1 MRRLLA
7 KLRVSALPLVTVL
20 AVVAAVLA
28 PVPEGHAR
36 HNASSVRAR
45 VLSVDDSGLEMHGL
59 MKYGSQ
65 VLEVEILQGDR
76 KGERFLST
84 NLVRAQM
91 ELDKFFEAGDIIT
104 VALPDNAEPGA
115 MLVARDHWRLGWV
128 AAGFGAFAL
137 LLVAF
142 GGRVGANALASF
154 AFACVVIW
162 RFVVPLALRGVN
174 ATLVAFSATAI
185 LTAAIM
191 FLVGGLTRK
200 ALAAFCGAM
209 LGVVAALLLAH
220 FFGEA
225 LKINGATLPF
235 AQTLVYSGFADLDLA
250 DVFVAATILAGSGA
264 MMDLSM
270 DISAGVREVARHS
283 PGIGFRALFLSGLR
297 IGRAT
302 VGTMTTTLLLA
313 YSGGYLTLL
322 MVFYAQGTPLA
333 DCLSSPIV
341 AAEVAKTLVGSLA
354 IVLVAPF
361 TAIVSAYLFSR
372 RADSCGPDRARTEI

>member
-28 PVPEGHAR
+28 PMPEGHAM

-59 MKYGSQ
+59 VKYGSQ

-104 VALPDNAEPGA
+104 VALPSNAEPGA
-115 MLVARDHWRLGWV
+115 MLVARDHWRIGWI

-142 GGRVGANALASF
+142 GGQVGANALASF

-264 MMDLSM
+264 MMDRSFSQRTSHRPRDCRNHDDNAAFGIFGRISHPAYGLLRAGDALGGLSVVAHSRGRSGE
-270 DISAGVREVARHS
+270 DAGR
-283 PGIGFRALFLSGLR
+283 
-297 IGRAT
+297 
-302 VGTMTTTLLLA
+302 
-313 YSGGYLTLL
+313 
-322 MVFYAQGTPLA
+322 
-333 DCLSSPIV
+333 
-341 AAEVAKTLVGSLA
+341 
-354 IVLVAPF
+354 
-361 TAIVSAYLFSR
+361 FSR
-372 RADSCGPDRARTEI
+372 DCPCRAFYGNRFGVSVLA